1 LSPDVDDPRIAAGMA
16 AQFALRKRRMA
27 AGEKPIGWKV
37 GFGAKTAM
45 EKLGT
50 TAPLVGFLT
59 SAGLVPSGDAVS
71 LKAWTHPVGEPELA
85 VQIGKDLAADA
96 DEAALEAAIAGLAPA
111 IELANLDPAPDR
123 IETILSGNIY
133 HRHVI
138 VGAVDGS
145 RSGGS
150 VTGLR
155 SHVIRNGEEVA
166 SQSALEANTG
176 RIVAIVRHVADVLA
190 YYGERLAAGEF
201 IIAGAVTPP
210 LFLDARDS
218 ELIHRVD
225 GLGSVSVRFSRP

>member
-1 LSPDVDDPRIAAGMA
+1 MSPDVNDPRVAAGMA
-16 AQFALRKRRMA
+16 AQFALRKRRIA

-37 GFGAKTAM
+37 GFGAKAAM

-50 TAPLVGFLT
+50 SAPLIGFLT
-59 SAGLVPSGDAVS
+59 SAGLLQSGDAVS
-71 LKAWTHPVGEPELA
+71 LKGWTHPVGEPELA
-85 VQIGKDLAADA
+85 VHIEDDLAGDA
-96 DEAALEAAIAGLAPA
+96 SDATVEAAIAGLAPA

-123 IETILSGNIY
+123 VETILSGNIY

-138 VGAVDGS
+138 VGALDRS

-155 SHVIRNGEEVA
+155 AHVIRNGEEVA

-190 YYGERLAAGEF
+190 HHGERLAAGEF

-210 LFLDARDS
+210 LFLDSRDR
-218 ELIHRVD
+218 ELVHHVD
-225 GLGSVSVRFSRP
+225 GLGNVSVRFAP